1 MILTNV
7 AATHANDDRLLA
19 TGTVDHEDGS
29 ASHIFN
35 VRGWVSAVEQHVVPS
50 SQYREGAEV
59 VNAAGEVVVAAPTR
73 RAMTNTEKRA
83 YISALVTASCNLTHP
98 TATAIAVGY

>member
-7 AATHANDDRLLA
+7 AATHANDDRLLV

-29 ASHIFN
+29 DPHIFN

-98 TATAIAVGY
+98 ATTAIAVGY